1 MPVRLLVQALLGLW
15 LRSLLDQELL
25 CQKGFAYKLPCKQT
39 WWEPRICGRAGEGL
53 GEIPP
58 LRMSAQ
64 PATSAQTRETCLL
77 V

>member
-25 CQKGFAYKLPCKQT
+25 CQKGSAYKLPCKQT
-39 WWEPRICGRAGEGL
+39 WWELRIYGSAGEGL

-58 LRMSAQ
+58 LYMSARTV
-64 PATSAQTRETCLL
+64 TSAQTKETCLL